1 MRTILNVSLPEEL
14 LYEIDSAL
22 GEKESGYATRSEFV
36 RELITDWFNNRE
48 IYKKLEKSKR
58 ELRMGNVKRLS
69 SLADLD

>member
-14 LYEIDSAL
+14 LSEIDSAL
-22 GEKESGYATRSEFV
+22 GEKESVYSTRSEFV

-58 ELRMGNVKRLS
+58 ELKAGDIKRLS